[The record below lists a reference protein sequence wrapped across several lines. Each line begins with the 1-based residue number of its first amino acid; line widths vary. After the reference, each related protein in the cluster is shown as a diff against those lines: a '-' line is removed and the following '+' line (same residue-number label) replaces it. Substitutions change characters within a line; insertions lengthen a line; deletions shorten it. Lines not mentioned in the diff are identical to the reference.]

1 MGEKLLK
8 RISNFKWDPQNL
20 FLDKDFLLLW
30 FSQLLTAIAA
40 SVFGIALAILSDVE
54 GLGSN
59 YQDSAFGVAL
69 ILFFTNMPGLFVS
82 VFAGVIADWYDRKKI
97 MVIVTILRFVFSMVF
112 LIFQGWENAAI
123 AYAIIFLKS
132 AATQVYMPSQASI
145 IPDIINKNN
154 ILLANSVFNLTNY
167 STTLLGIVGAGAF
180 IKLFGEEHTFLAL
193 GSMFLIGAIFIPF
206 IRIPK
211 RKLHLDGEK
220 FLVVVKDFL
229 KSTIEGFRYI
239 SKGAVQKFALVHNFL
254 TTSVLLT
261 IVTIIFKLTDYL
273 IKIDAEDVGLTT
285 ILPLLIG
292 VILSVLILNTIVKN
306 SNRISII
313 HGGVILAAVSFTII
327 AFLTTLRFNEP
338 NLVGSF
344 VSTIETF
351 DLIIL
356 SGTIVALVIIGL
368 AFPLLIIP
376 AQTLIHED
384 TESEFRGRVFGVWF
398 AVNQALA
405 TIPAMLIGLLADS
418 SLGLPTTMTVLA
430 ILIIIYSVVLV
441 PFRKLA

>member
-1 MGEKLLK
+1 
-8 RISNFKWDPQNL
+8 
-20 FLDKDFLLLW
+20 
-30 FSQLLTAIAA
+30 
-40 SVFGIALAILSDVE
+40 
-54 GLGSN
+54 
-59 YQDSAFGVAL
+59 
-69 ILFFTNMPGLFVS
+69 
-82 VFAGVIADWYDRKKI
+82 
-97 MVIVTILRFVFSMVF
+97 MVF